1 MTDQELTEGILRH
14 DRAAF
19 RLLVERYQ
27 RQVIKTAC
35 HFLGNMEDA
44 EDLSQEVFIEVIRSI
59 GLFRR
64 SASLST
70 WIYRITVNKSL
81 NALKRRRREG
91 IMMKIESL
99 FRQSA
104 GNHPAEPVS
113 QDHNGDGEENRQLL
127 HDAIRCLPENQRIAF
142 ILHKLEER
150 PHKEIAEIMQIGVPA
165 VESLIHRGK
174 VNLRKSLS
182 PHFSEYQKT

>member
-44 EDLSQEVFIEVIRSI
+44 EDLSQEVFVEVIRSI
-59 GLFRR
+59 GMFRR
-64 SASLST
+64 SATLST

-81 NALKRRRREG
+81 NALKRKRREG

-99 FRQSA
+99 FRSPA
-104 GNHPAEPVS
+104 GNHSAEPVTLETG
-113 QDHNGDGEENRQLL
+113 GDEEENRKLL
-127 HDAIRCLPENQRIAF
+127 HEAIRCLPENQRIAF
-142 ILHKLEER
+142 VLHKLEER

-165 VESLIHRGK
+165 VESLIPAGCGGRPGSW
-174 VNLRKSLS
+174 LRARR
-182 PHFSEYQKT
+182 